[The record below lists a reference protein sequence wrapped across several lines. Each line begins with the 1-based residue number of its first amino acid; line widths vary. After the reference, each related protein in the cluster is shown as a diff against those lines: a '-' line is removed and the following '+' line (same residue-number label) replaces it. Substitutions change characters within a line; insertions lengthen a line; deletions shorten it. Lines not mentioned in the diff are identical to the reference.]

1 MVGRMLE
8 VLGDWLKG
16 LLGRLEARAT
26 GRPYRPKNYAT
37 LGGRG
42 RGEPYEWEDG
52 KLDETEEARG

>member
-1 MVGRMLE
+1 MLE